1 MNTYQVLKDIAKLI
15 NGLTIEN
22 QIEVINKYHPQ
33 WNITEEEIEDL
44 SDGEVLDIVFDM
56 AIKGIKGEAV

>member
-1 MNTYQVLKDIAKLI
+1 MNAYQVLKDIAKLI

-33 WNITEEEIEDL
+33 WNIAKEEIEDL

-56 AIKGIKGEAV
+56 AIKGIKGEVA